1 MRRRGMGWVGA
12 AVLWALVGAGGVPAE
27 GAKWSRAE
35 INALPD
41 EAFASVEER
50 PDGTRARH
58 LPHHDAQGRVDL
70 LHLRSALSRWNQV
83 QWADPANAE
92 AARQHLLEHF
102 KELRLPVPGEGRTR
116 QGFVPRQRIYRH
128 EAPPVAGA
136 VHPKVKARSIRVPP
150 GGPQVVRSAGPPH

>member
-1 MRRRGMGWVGA
+1 MERWGRAGWVA
-12 AVLWALVGAGGVPAE
+12 AAAAWALVGMGGGPAE

-50 PDGTRARH
+50 PDGIRARH

-70 LHLRSALSRWNQV
+70 PHLRNAMSRFDQV
-83 QWADPANAE
+83 RWADPAHAE
-92 AARQHLLEHF
+92 AARRHLLEHF
-102 KELRLPVPGEGRTR
+102 KELRLPVPGAGRAR
-116 QGFVPRQRIYRH
+116 QRSVPRPRLSRH

-136 VHPKVKARSIRVPP
+136 VHPKARSRTAPP
-150 GGPQVVRSAGPPH
+150 GGPRVVRSARAPR